1 MAKPAEYFIK
11 SKNLDEFRSDIIACD
26 GVFDFDI
33 EDMIALGSAYL
44 ERFPDCFSNRS
55 CQDVQLGYQ
64 LARVCLVEKL
74 VTGFPHD
81 VKDAFRKMFFS
92 AQAVDEQMEHL
103 AQKYHYDELSHMIA
117 TIHKRLE
124 EYHYKV
130 DSLPKGMIKE
140 RFVGGITNLFN
151 IAYLVKMHL
160 AKKANE

>member
-11 SKNLDEFRSDIIACD
+11 SKNLDEFRNDIIACD
-26 GVFDFDI
+26 GKFDFDI

-64 LARVCLVEKL
+64 LVRICLVEKL
-74 VTGFPHD
+74 IDGFTPD

-92 AQAVDEQMEHL
+92 AQAVAEEITL
-103 AQKYHYDELSHMIA
+103 LGQKYSFNELSHMIA
-117 TIHKRLE
+117 TLQKRLE
-124 EYHYKV
+124 EYHHKI
-130 DSLPKGMIKE
+130 DTLPKGMIKE

-151 IAYLVKMHL
+151 IAYLVKMNVQQRT
-160 AKKANE
+160 NE

>member
-11 SKNLDEFRSDIIACD
+11 SKNLDEFRRDILACD
-26 GVFDFDI
+26 GEFDFEI

-64 LARVCLVEKL
+64 LARICIVEKL
-74 VTGFPHD
+74 ITGFPPD

-92 AQAVDEQMEHL
+92 AQAVGQQMDYL
-103 AQKYHYDELSHMIA
+103 AQKYRYDELSNMIA
-117 TIHKRLE
+117 TIQKRLE
-124 EYHYKV
+124 EYHFKV

-151 IAYLVKMHL
+151 IAYLIKMNE
-160 AKKANE
+160 AKKG

>member
-11 SKNLDEFRSDIIACD
+11 SKNLDEFRNDIIACD
-26 GVFDFDI
+26 GKFDFDI

-64 LARVCLVEKL
+64 LARICLVEKL
-74 VTGFPHD
+74 IDGFASD

-92 AQAVDEQMEHL
+92 AQAVAEQMNHL
-103 AQKYHYDELSHMIA
+103 GQKYSFKELSDMIA
-117 TIHKRLE
+117 TVQKRLE
-124 EYHYKV
+124 EYHHII
-130 DSLPKGMIKE
+130 DTLPKGMIKE

-151 IAYLVKMHL
+151 IAYLLKMNVQQR
-160 AKKANE
+160 ANE